1 MRVCM
6 FTRAVLQQGKGGM
19 EDHIAM
25 LCRGLAKKG
34 IDISVITTLHQQ
46 GKEYEVLDGV
56 KYYYVG
62 GSKPKKYSAD
72 WWGNSV
78 QKFVQLHGETP
89 FDAVH
94 SQSAG
99 GFGFARENLG
109 KKLQIPVVTSLHGT
123 TIDEIQTQ
131 LNKLANTHS
140 IRSYSDLLDTLRVF
154 PKMAVQLHSYF
165 FIDSKYLSSS
175 DLIIATSNEQKKK
188 LLKYLHVP
196 EGKIEI
202 IYNAIDEKLFS
213 PSERYVAVKELGVMG
228 KPILLCVA
236 RLEREKGV
244 QNAILAMHELLKE
257 YPAALLLIVGDGSYR
272 KSLEELAKRL
282 CVHHSVTFTGFVQ
295 FEKLPTYFN
304 ACDIFLNPTI
314 RQDGYDL
321 TVLEAMSCERPVIAS
336 KIGSMPTAIEHGK
349 DGIMIKPGSVQ
360 DLVFAVNGL
369 VADREKAKLIA
380 KAARKKILE
389 NFSCESMISKTI
401 LAYREAIAMVKKR

>member
-1 MRVCM
+1 
-6 FTRAVLQQGKGGM
+6 
-19 EDHIAM
+19 
-25 LCRGLAKKG
+25 
-34 IDISVITTLHQQ
+34 
-46 GKEYEVLDGV
+46 
-56 KYYYVG
+56 
-62 GSKPKKYSAD
+62 
-72 WWGNSV
+72 
-78 QKFVQLHGETP
+78 
-89 FDAVH
+89 
-94 SQSAG
+94 
-99 GFGFARENLG
+99 
-109 KKLQIPVVTSLHGT
+109 
-123 TIDEIQTQ
+123 
-131 LNKLANTHS
+131 
-140 IRSYSDLLDTLRVF
+140 
-154 PKMAVQLHSYF
+154 
-165 FIDSKYLSSS
+165 
-175 DLIIATSNEQKKK
+175 
-188 LLKYLHVP
+188 
-196 EGKIEI
+196 
-202 IYNAIDEKLFS
+202 
-213 PSERYVAVKELGVMG
+213 MG